1 MQELLSKGKDYT
13 KDLSVDEG
21 TDNIFHFDG
30 SDGAVVPKDVIDIE
44 NLSAHP
50 FTFQTVFRHHSIVE
64 NDKLTKEHIICLAD
78 SYKMNRHHVALFVR
92 HCRLILLIRK
102 NNNDGNLNIFSP
114 AEWRWKIPQV
124 CDNEWHHYTI
134 TVDGPKVDLFIDG
147 EKFTPNQDEKHT
159 NPEVID
165 DWPLHPS
172 QGINSTLSIG
182 ACYQSTENR
191 LKHGFRGDISSV
203 KLSMNKVLSEDDIK
217 CGIGCAERLLS
228 PDDKFLKLDQEI
240 QMNSQMNEISIEG
253 TNKANIEQLVQK
265 IQYINEKSN
274 PTIGRR
280 NINIITTV
288 SCPKKKA
295 IRLPPIDTFIMINDG
310 TNQQIDGST
319 KPATY
324 DLDSPSA
331 WEPKITITGNQNNL
345 VSYKDIKNGVKFLE
359 SVNIVIYS
367 NDQVEADLQKLD
379 SCTVNGEEIALNW
392 ALNLAHAN
400 FVWCF
405 QFWFFLSVFPS
416 LNSDHEEITLGK
428 SNFDV
433 SPNLDIK
440 TIINKDGVEASGND
454 KISNYLRVLQSLV
467 YINRKPAYYLNRVF
481 KISCG
486 ILDDKFHSA
495 EFTLTLTVL
504 HPKQSASTEP
514 PPTSTEKS
522 AAAAYQEH
530 SNLFNHVLM
539 HQQDAQE
546 PHSKVIHSMKSLH
559 GGSTHPT
566 MLIVVICSMFVLLIV
581 FVGIA
586 RLRNHKNG
594 QSDRKSSSSK
604 VRVCVNVK
612 IQLMEAYV
620 IQFVSLNRI
629 HPNNNSIGMTQ
640 L

>member
-1 MQELLSKGKDYT
+1 MQELLTKGKEYT

-30 SDGAVVPKDVIDIE
+30 SYGAVVPKDIIDVE
-44 NLSAHP
+44 NLSSAP

-64 NDKLTKEHIICLAD
+64 NDKLTKEHIICSAD
-78 SYKMNRHHVALFVR
+78 SYKMNRHHFALFVR
-92 HCRLILLIRK
+92 HCRLILLLRK

-134 TVDGPKVDLFIDG
+134 TVEGPKVDLYIDG
-147 EKFTPNQDEKHT
+147 EKFTSNQDEKHS

-240 QMNSQMNEISIEG
+240 QMNSQMNEITIEG

-319 KPATY
+319 KPATS
-324 DLDSPSA
+324 DLDSQAA

-345 VSYKDIKNGVKFLE
+345 VSYKDIKSGVKFLE
-359 SVNIVIYS
+359 NVNIVIFS

-379 SCTVNGEEIALNW
+379 SCTVNGKNIIRIKFP
-392 ALNLAHAN
+392 
-400 FVWCF
+400 FVDKLF
-405 QFWFFLSVFPS
+405 IFLVSFSSVFPS

-504 HPKQSASTEP
+504 HPKQTASTEL
-514 PPTSTEKS
+514 PPTTEKS
-522 AAAAYQEH
+522 AAAAYQDH

-546 PHSKVIHSMKSLH
+546 PHSKVTHSIKNLH

-566 MLIVVICSMFVLLIV
+566 LLIVVICSMFVLLIV

-586 RLRNHKNG
+586 RLRNHKNV
-594 QSDRKSSSSK
+594 QQTDRKSTSSK
-604 VRVCVNVK
+604 VSN
-612 IQLMEAYV
+612 A
-620 IQFVSLNRI
+620 
-629 HPNNNSIGMTQ
+629 NNE
-640 L
+640 

>member
-1 MQELLSKGKDYT
+1 MQELLTKGKEYT

-30 SDGAVVPKDVIDIE
+30 SYGAVVPKDIIDVE
-44 NLSAHP
+44 NLSSVP

-64 NDKLTKEHIICLAD
+64 NDKLTKEHIICSAD
-78 SYKMNRHHVALFVR
+78 SYKMNRHHFALFVR
-92 HCRLILLIRK
+92 HCRLILLLRK

-134 TVDGPKVDLFIDG
+134 TVEGPKVDLYIDG
-147 EKFTPNQDEKHT
+147 EKFTSNQDEKHS

-240 QMNSQMNEISIEG
+240 QMNSQMNEITIEG

-319 KPATY
+319 KPATS
-324 DLDSPSA
+324 DLDSQAA

-345 VSYKDIKNGVKFLE
+345 VSYKDIKSGVKFLE
-359 SVNIVIYS
+359 NVNIVIFS

-379 SCTVNGEEIALNW
+379 SCTVNGKNIIRIKFPFIDKL
-392 ALNLAHAN
+392 
-400 FVWCF
+400 FI
-405 QFWFFLSVFPS
+405 FLVSFSSVFPS

-504 HPKQSASTEP
+504 HPKQTASTEL
-514 PPTSTEKS
+514 PPTTEKS
-522 AAAAYQEH
+522 AAAAYQDH

-546 PHSKVIHSMKSLH
+546 PHSKVTHSIKNLH

-566 MLIVVICSMFVLLIV
+566 LLIVVICSMFVLLIV

-586 RLRNHKNG
+586 RLRNHKNV
-594 QSDRKSSSSK
+594 QQTDRKSTSSK
-604 VRVCVNVK
+604 VSN
-612 IQLMEAYV
+612 A
-620 IQFVSLNRI
+620 
-629 HPNNNSIGMTQ
+629 NNE
-640 L
+640 

>member
-1 MQELLSKGKDYT
+1 MVTIKVKRVCEAKMSGVPERLDYSSSSVEKVFLFPQFHLELCDMKCKGEEMLITSTVSLKTKHISFGCKFHHNLKRESHSLKIMCCKHVKSILFIIQGDRDSSKCTAKNSMQELLSKGKDYM

-30 SDGAVVPKDVIDIE
+30 SDGAVVPKDVIDVE

-64 NDKLTKEHIICLAD
+64 NDKLTKEHIICSAD
-78 SYKMNRHHVALFVR
+78 SYKMNRHHFALFVR

-319 KPATY
+319 KPATS

-379 SCTVNGEEIALNW
+379 SCTVNGEEIALN
-392 ALNLAHAN
+392 
-400 FVWCF
+400 
-405 QFWFFLSVFPS
+405 
-416 LNSDHEEITLGK
+416 
-428 SNFDV
+428 
-433 SPNLDIK
+433 
-440 TIINKDGVEASGND
+440 
-454 KISNYLRVLQSLV
+454 
-467 YINRKPAYYLNRVF
+467 
-481 KISCG
+481 
-486 ILDDKFHSA
+486 
-495 EFTLTLTVL
+495 
-504 HPKQSASTEP
+504 
-514 PPTSTEKS
+514 
-522 AAAAYQEH
+522 
-530 SNLFNHVLM
+530 
-539 HQQDAQE
+539 
-546 PHSKVIHSMKSLH
+546 
-559 GGSTHPT
+559 
-566 MLIVVICSMFVLLIV
+566 
-581 FVGIA
+581 
-586 RLRNHKNG
+586 
-594 QSDRKSSSSK
+594 
-604 VRVCVNVK
+604 
-612 IQLMEAYV
+612 
-620 IQFVSLNRI
+620 
-629 HPNNNSIGMTQ
+629 
-640 L
+640 